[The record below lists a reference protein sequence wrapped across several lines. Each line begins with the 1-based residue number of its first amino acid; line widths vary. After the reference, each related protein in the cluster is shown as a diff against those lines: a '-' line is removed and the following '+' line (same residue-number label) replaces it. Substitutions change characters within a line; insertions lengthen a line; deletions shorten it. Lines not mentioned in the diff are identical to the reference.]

1 MKINISIY
9 LFVVCYFL
17 TSNWTISDYFVAPSI
32 KNIVL
37 GFILSTILFTR
48 ISKRNINFNYTAF
61 IFSVIGLISVIANSL
76 SYMSLLFQLIFFFLF
91 SFYLFN
97 KSEIIKVI
105 KTINIVTYLFLC
117 ITIIQIV
124 IIYFNQDLLIYSEPV
139 TSSGLAL
146 NESAKTEH
154 WIQLLGNM
162 TEERYDFLGRTMPRF
177 CGFLTEP
184 SAVTNLI
191 FITKILEIIYKK
203 KISFL
208 DILFFFLS
216 ILIYRSGF
224 VTIYLFYAILILII
238 SNFKYLY
245 TKIIPLS
252 TVPIII
258 LIYFFL
264 ADFAIQFLEFSQA
277 YEIYS
282 LTNKDNT
289 VSTRVVGVYEMINNI
304 SLFGNHSAQIFGVG
318 LLVHYSILYGV
329 LGGVFV
335 LFFTINIFL
344 KKYYFI
350 FYLLTFT
357 LLFLS
362 KGFSAVFILMIL
374 ISYVQKSSFSN

>member
-1 MKINISIY
+1 MRINITVF

-17 TSNWTISDYFVAPSI
+17 TSNWTISDYFVTPSI

-37 GFILSTILFTR
+37 GFILSTILFIR
-48 ISKRNINFNYTAF
+48 VLRRKINFNYTAF
-61 IFSVIGLISVIANSL
+61 IFSVIGLISVLANNL
-76 SYMSLLFQLIFFFLF
+76 AYMSLLFQCLFFIIF
-91 SFYLFN
+91 SFYLFD

-105 KTINIVTYLFLC
+105 KTVNIVTYLFLC

-139 TSSGLAL
+139 TSSGLIL
-146 NESAKTEH
+146 NESAKIEH

-162 TEERYDFLGRTMPRF
+162 TEERYNFFGRTIPRF

-184 SAVTNLI
+184 SAVPNLI
-191 FITKILEIIYKK
+191 FLPKILEIIYNK

-208 DILFFFLS
+208 DILFFLLS
-216 ILIYRSGF
+216 LLVYRSGF

-245 TKIIPLS
+245 TKIIPFSIVPLS
-252 TVPIII
+252 VFIF
-258 LIYFFL
+258 FFL
-264 ADFAIQFLEFSQA
+264 ADFAIQFLELSQV
-277 YEIYS
+277 YEVYS
-282 LTNKDNT
+282 LTNKGNT
-289 VSTRVVGVYEMINNI
+289 LNTRVIGVYEMISNI

-350 FYLLTFT
+350 FYLLIFT